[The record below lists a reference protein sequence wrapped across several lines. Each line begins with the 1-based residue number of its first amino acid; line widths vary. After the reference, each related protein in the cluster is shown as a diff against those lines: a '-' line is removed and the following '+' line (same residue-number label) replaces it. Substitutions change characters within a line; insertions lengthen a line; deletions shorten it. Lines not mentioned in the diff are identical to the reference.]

1 MTANGQ
7 FDAIV
12 IGAGHNG
19 LTCAAY
25 LTRAGRRVAVLEA
38 GSQVGGAAVSAEFHP
53 GYTVSSCAHILHLL
67 HPRVLRDLK
76 LERHGLK
83 LTATNMATIALDE
96 DGRHITLSG
105 DEAAT
110 AASIAT
116 HSEADSKAHAGFRRR
131 MIRFA
136 AALQPALA
144 ARPPR
149 LGGDWRD
156 KAGLARLAWEVR
168 RLGREEMREFM
179 RIIGMNAADLLEE
192 VFECELLQGAYA
204 FDSVL
209 GARLG
214 PRSPNSVLTLFY
226 RLAGETGGVRGA
238 LGHAEGGMGAVT
250 KALAGAASRAE
261 IRTGMAVERI
271 LVEDD
276 RAVGVELASGEQ
288 LFGGCVI
295 SAANPRATFLD
306 LVGTEHLDTGFV
318 RRVRGIRMRG
328 VAAKLNLALDGLPA
342 FSGLDASALGAR
354 LLIAPG
360 IAYVENAFDH
370 CKYGE
375 FSAEPV
381 MEITI
386 PSVHDSTLAPAGGHV
401 LSAIVQF
408 APYDLKAGW
417 DTAREAFADRAVEMI
432 TRYAPDLPG
441 RILARQVITPLDL
454 ERDFRMTGGH
464 WHHGELAPDQMFML
478 RPVPGHAQYQTPLP
492 GLYLCGAGAHPG
504 GGVMGAAGRNAAREV
519 IAREGPA

>member
-1 MTANGQ
+1 MAMNGH

-38 GSQVGGAAVSAEFHP
+38 GAQVGGAAVSAEFHP

-67 HPRVLRDLK
+67 HPRVARDLS
-76 LERHGLK
+76 LARHGLK
-83 LTATNMATIALDE
+83 LSTSDMATIALHE
-96 DGRHITLSG
+96 DGRHITLSS
-105 DEAAT
+105 DAAAT
-110 AASIAT
+110 AASIAV
-116 HSEADSKAHAGFRRR
+116 HSEADSTAHAEFRRR

-136 AALQPALA
+136 AVLQPALGKT
-144 ARPPR
+144 PPR

-156 KAGLARLAWEVR
+156 KAGLARLAWDVR

-179 RIIGMNAADLLEE
+179 RIIGMNVADLLEE
-192 VFECELLQGAYA
+192 VFESELLQGAYA
-204 FDSVL
+204 CDAVL

-250 KALAGAASRAE
+250 RALAGAASRAE
-261 IRTGMAVERI
+261 IRTGAAVERI
-271 LVEDD
+271 IVDDD
-276 RAVGVELASGEQ
+276 RAVGVELASGER

-306 LVGTEHLDTGFV
+306 MVGTEHLDTGFV
-318 RRVRGIRMRG
+318 RRVRAIRMRG
-328 VAAKLNLALDGLPA
+328 VAAKLNLALDGLPG
-342 FSGLDASALGAR
+342 FSGLDAAALGAR
-354 LLIAPG
+354 LLIAPS
-360 IAYVENAFDH
+360 ITYVENAFDH

-375 FSAEPV
+375 FSAEPA

-386 PSVHDSTLAPAGGHV
+386 PSVHDESLAPAGKHV

-417 DTAREAFADRAVEMI
+417 DTAREAFADRAVEVM
-432 TRYAPDLPG
+432 TRYAPDLAG
-441 RILARQVITPLDL
+441 RIVVRQVITPLDL
-454 ERDFRMTGGH
+454 ERDFRMPGGH

-478 RPVPGHAQYQTPLP
+478 RPVPGHAQYRTPLA
-492 GLYLCGAGAHPG
+492 GLYLCGAGSHPG